1 MESELLTIDGLAKRF
16 GVDRST
22 IQRWRSKGRLPEPA
36 TGPKQRNVGWSRACI
51 EGWERAGFMP
61 GGDFRRSIAKVRG
74 AEGELAAIAKDS
86 SLAAD
91 VRAMAR
97 AGATLLSNPR
107 VPLRMRLDLLEKF
120 LTRLDWSDAQSL
132 SKLTTGFL
140 SIAKDY
146 SR

>member
-1 MESELLTIDGLAKRF
+1 MDSDLLGIDSLATRF

-22 IQRWRSKGRLPEPA
+22 IQRWRAKGRLPAPA
-36 TGPKQRNVGWSRACI
+36 TGPKQRSVQWSRASI
-51 EGWERAGFMP
+51 EQWERAGFMP
-61 GGDFRRSIAKVRG
+61 GGDFRQSIAKVRA
-74 AEGELAAIAKDS
+74 AESELTAIAKDS

-120 LTRLDWSDAQSL
+120 LTRLDWSDAKSV

-140 SIAKDY
+140 SIQKDF